1 MSLQTW
7 LALFVAAWA
16 ISISPGAGAVAAMS
30 AGLRHGMRRGY
41 WTTIGLQLGILFQL
55 AVVAAGIGALLA
67 ASRIAFEAIRWFGVA
82 YLLWLGVQ
90 QWRAGA
96 RGAAL
101 VADDRTA
108 PSAPSRRALVLRGFL
123 VNASNP
129 KAVVFMLAVVPQF
142 IDVARPLAMQYLVIA
157 ATLVTVD
164 LMVMGGYTGLAA
176 KLLRVL
182 REPRQLRL
190 LNRIFGGFFVV
201 AALVLASFRR
211 GF

>member
-1 MSLQTW
+1 VSLQTW
-7 LALFVAAWA
+7 LALFVASWA

-41 WTTIGLQLGILFQL
+41 WTTVGLQLGILFQL
-55 AVVAAGIGALLA
+55 IVVAAGIGALLA
-67 ASRIAFEAIRWFGVA
+67 ASRPAFEAIRWFGVA

-101 VADDRTA
+101 AADDRAALRT
-108 PSAPSRRALVLRGFL
+108 PLRRALVLRGFL

-142 IDVARPLAMQYLVIA
+142 IDISRPLFGQYLLIG
-157 ATLVTVD
+157 ATLVAVD
-164 LMVMGGYTGLAA
+164 LVVMGGYTGLAA
-176 KLLRVL
+176 KLLRLL
-182 REPRQLRL
+182 REPRQVRL
-190 LNRIFGGFFVV
+190 VNRIFGSLFVG
-201 AALVLASFRR
+201 AALLLASFRR